1 MTEFGE
7 MCWGARQRAVTVT
20 GRRECGRIRIYGPDS
35 GARAS
40 RLGALQGEGQLWNA
54 PGREARTHRP
64 ALYRTT
70 MVALPDF
77 LSRISLADILSFII
91 NKSFS
96 FLFVVAFS
104 LFMYV
109 CTYSSAVI
117 SFPTSR
123 VIVSRGQVAL
133 LRVAV

>member
-20 GRRECGRIRIYGPDS
+20 GRRECGSIRIYGPDP

-40 RLGALQGEGQLWNA
+40 CLGALQGEGQLWNA

-77 LSRISLADILSFII
+77 LSRISLAISLDHSHTRLWPH
-91 NKSFS
+91 KSWAMT
-96 FLFVVAFS
+96 VVA
-104 LFMYV
+104 V
-109 CTYSSAVI
+109 VADDQGGQW
-117 SFPTSR
+117 
-123 VIVSRGQVAL
+123 VSRPP
-133 LRVAV
+133 